1 MFIYLGVGEANLPQI
16 PHDVAPEKW
25 QMIQLEDVLLPESFS
40 NGTPFQWQ
48 QVKRWGCRYIYL
60 LRALENS
67 IYVQH
72 HYVDGFPSFIGCLFQ
87 SSPFNHTLLP
97 TQKHLPWTP
106 KPWKMKVLN
115 YIYGL

>member
-48 QVKRWGCRYIYL
+48 QVKRWGCRYNGI
-60 LRALENS
+60 S
-67 IYVQH
+67 IY
-72 HYVDGFPSFIGCLFQ
+72 
-87 SSPFNHTLLP
+87 
-97 TQKHLPWTP
+97 
-106 KPWKMKVLN
+106 
-115 YIYGL
+115 